1 MKKKICTLLIAT
13 SIFCTACGAA
23 PADVSATSEPATA
36 EIATSESIDTTAPE
50 DMTAAVESLNETIQ
64 AEIDSIASN
73 YSPQETTKSLKAL
86 CEYLESSDLVSGERI
101 EMAGEMIGAI
111 SGVKYTDC
119 NVEIYEYDTDSEKY
133 KDLVSTGKVMLEGF
147 NVDITPSAIHNQY
160 VLICD
165 DAPNKDALI
174 DAFNSLD

>member
-1 MKKKICTLLIAT
+1 MIP
-13 SIFCTACGAA
+13 CTA
-23 PADVSATSEPATA
+23 V
-36 EIATSESIDTTAPE
+36 
-50 DMTAAVESLNETIQ
+50 
-64 AEIDSIASN
+64 
-73 YSPQETTKSLKAL
+73 
-86 CEYLESSDLVSGERI
+86 
-101 EMAGEMIGAI
+101 AI
-111 SGVKYTDC
+111 SSWLFTNGSNSRCKISSANCAAIAD

>member
-36 EIATSESIDTTAPE
+36 ETAASESVDTTAPE
-50 DMTAAVESLNETIQ
+50 DMTAAVESLNKTIQ

>member
-1 MKKKICTLLIAT
+1 MKKKIVTLLIAT

-23 PADVSATSEPATA
+23 PADASATSAPTVSEPMNAVT
-36 EIATSESIDTTAPE
+36 PE

-64 AEIDSIASN
+64 AEIDSIANS
-73 YSPQETTKSLKAL
+73 YSPQETTKSLESL
-86 CEYLESSDLVSGERI
+86 CQYLESSDLVSGERI

-133 KDLVSTGKVMLEGF
+133 KNLVSTGKVTLEGF
-147 NVDITPSAIHNQY
+147 NVDVTPSAIHDQY

-165 DAPNKDALI
+165 DAPNKDALL
-174 DAFNSLD
+174 DAFNSMN

>member
-1 MKKKICTLLIAT
+1 
-13 SIFCTACGAA
+13 
-23 PADVSATSEPATA
+23 
-36 EIATSESIDTTAPE
+36 
-50 DMTAAVESLNETIQ
+50 
-64 AEIDSIASN
+64 
-73 YSPQETTKSLKAL
+73 
-86 CEYLESSDLVSGERI
+86 
-101 EMAGEMIGAI
+101 MIGAI

>member
-1 MKKKICTLLIAT
+1 MKKKIVTLLIAT

-23 PADVSATSEPATA
+23 PTDASATSEPAIA
-36 EIATSESIDTTAPE
+36 ETATSESVDTITPE

-64 AEIDSIASN
+64 AEIDSIANN
-73 YSPQETTKSLKAL
+73 YSPQETTKSLESL
-86 CEYLESSDLVSGERI
+86 CQYLESSELVSGERI

-119 NVEIYEYDTDSEKY
+119 NVELYEYDTDSEKY
-133 KDLVSTGKVMLEGF
+133 KDLVSTGKVTLEGF
-147 NVDITPSAIHNQY
+147 NVDVTPSAIHDQY

-165 DAPNKDALI
+165 DASNKDALI

>member
-1 MKKKICTLLIAT
+1 MKKKIVTLLIAT
-13 SIFCTACGAA
+13 SIFCTACGATPEDA
-23 PADVSATSEPATA
+23 IATSEPVTA
-36 EIATSESIDTTAPE
+36 ETAASESVDIITPE

-64 AEIDSIASN
+64 AEIDSIANN
-73 YSPQETTKSLKAL
+73 YSPQETTKSLESL
-86 CEYLESSDLVSGERI
+86 CQYLESSDLVSGERI

-133 KDLVSTGKVMLEGF
+133 KNLVSTGKVTLEGF
-147 NVDITPSAIHNQY
+147 SVDVTPSAIHDQY

-165 DAPNKDALI
+165 DAPNKDALL
-174 DAFNSLD
+174 DAFNSLN